1 MGSSSEVVGRDFF
14 RGMGGSMGAKAIAPF
29 VALVMLFAGCGD
41 DSGDATN
48 NDQNVEVPDS
58 TPAPG
63 DQGDDAGDDGDLD
76 Y

>member
-1 MGSSSEVVGRDFF
+1 MGP
-14 RGMGGSMGAKAIAPF
+14 KAIAPF

-48 NDQNVEVPDS
+48 NDQNVEVPGS
-58 TPAPG
+58 TPAPADPG
-63 DQGDDAGDDGDLD
+63 GGGNDDGDLD